1 MPLNWR
7 DWRDPQRNVIDSG
20 FQRNK
25 SPYANFH
32 KKPRSQP
39 RRMRPLPMPIL
50 KPKTT
55 QNTHRTEQTKPSMYE
70 LHSNVYSGT
79 HGFRQKCPK
88 CTPGENDPY
97 KNFNVGSTKLR
108 RKQIRCGIIAFNPS
122 CENVICIQNKTMFD
136 KYGVVQW
143 GLPKGH
149 MEEKDRNYSSC
160 ASREFKEE
168 TGIVHRLEQKHHLF
182 KRVNN
187 TMYYPII
194 VSDRVRIAPRDT
206 VEIMAAEWKNITHL
220 TTLGIETKE
229 HNQDLKVLL
238 HRYINEMIVMAKKN
252 NEISVNLK
260 QK

>member
-1 MPLNWR
+1 MSL
-7 DWRDPQRNVIDSG
+7 DWRNPQRNVISRT
-20 FQRNK
+20 FKHNRL
-25 SPYANFH
+25 PYASFN
-32 KKPRSQP
+32 KKPRSQSRSRP
-39 RRMRPLPMPIL
+39 RPIQRP
-50 KPKTT
+50 
-55 QNTHRTEQTKPSMYE
+55 THTLCTSE
-70 LHSNVYSGT
+70 LHSDIYSGT
-79 HGFRQKCPK
+79 HGFRQKCSK
-88 CTPGENDPY
+88 CTPERDDPY

-108 RKQIRCGIIAFNPS
+108 RTQTRCGIIAFNPS
-122 CENVICIQNKTMFD
+122 CEKVICIQNKTMFD

-168 TGIVHRLEQKHHLF
+168 TGIIHRLDQRCHLF

-206 VEIMAAEWKNITHL
+206 VEIMAAEWKIISQL

-238 HRYINEMIVMAKKN
+238 HRYINEIIIMAKKN

-260 QK
+260 KK